1 MPVYEYIVSVKLG
14 NNKSKK
20 EKRYKFDYKK
30 VVDGVQYHRRQQG
43 FLSRD
48 EAVQAE
54 FQDKQELI
62 HPTEKKEAITLNDLF
77 YSFISNMKLK
87 LKPTT
92 IADYEFIFGKYF
104 VLFKNRYIHS
114 LTDKEINKWKNSYI
128 KMNFSERHTN
138 KVISLMAKL
147 IEYAKKKDYDV
158 NVKILDELEPV
169 KKNVIPQERISWSKD
184 EVDKFFSSFDLDNE
198 REQTYYWYFKILLD
212 STMRPNEFRCLQK
225 KDIMGNYLRV
235 NKTCSNKLKGQGLLI
250 QPPKTPKSVRQVI
263 MPKDDIDYLN
273 RRTAAYQENDFIFG
287 KENVFA
293 ETTLRRELDKHIALS
308 GVRHI
313 SAYNFRHTSITL
325 LIKNGVPLN
334 IVSNRAGHSSISI
347 TMNHYWHLFQGDEER
362 ALSGIKWAKTEENT
376 LKNTQE

>member
-184 EVDKFFSSFDLDNE
+184 EVDKFFSSFDLKNE

-287 KENVFA
+287 KDNVFA